1 MNNPNFFIEV
11 IKKNL
16 IKLISLIFISF
27 VIVSIIY
34 NFLNDKKYNYEV
46 DGYLSVNKESFSQ
59 NDLLESFYIELFK
72 GSKDISVVVS
82 KYEQSFKN
90 LLCRKSTSLLLTY
103 EEKAFEELD
112 CYFNNQQTP
121 KSEESYV
128 DSELELR
135 IKNVFKLLS
144 FDDLYLSTFFN
155 FSSSRDLTISE
166 SVNLEKIN
174 FNIGDVQGGNKIFV
188 KYNLILNSEKKL
200 SKKDIN
206 SNMDKLIIMI
216 NDNYNESINI
226 GFSEIETDLEIIIP
240 TLHNNLGILLRNL
253 ENIYNIYY
261 ASLIEDLTLL
271 KSDYYKERNK
281 EDIIKAIV
289 IEKNNF
295 SKNLIV
301 QNISSHQK
309 DLDDFKMLSKI
320 KNIKQKVLETNYI
333 NSLNYKFRSF
343 ETRAIKLSLLLSI
356 AFFVIIFF
364 YTYLVIIASSKK

>member
-1 MNNPNFFIEV
+1 M
-11 IKKNL
+11 
-16 IKLISLIFISF
+16 
-27 VIVSIIY
+27 
-34 NFLNDKKYNYEV
+34 
-46 DGYLSVNKESFSQ
+46 
-59 NDLLESFYIELFK
+59 LESFYIELFK

-103 EEKAFEELD
+103 EEKAFEEID

-155 FSSSRDLTISE
+155 FSSSRDVEITE

-200 SKKDIN
+200 SKKDIS

-216 NDNYNESINI
+216 NENYNESINI
-226 GFSEIETDLEIIIP
+226 G
-240 TLHNNLGILLRNL
+240 LL
-253 ENIYNIYY
+253 
-261 ASLIEDLTLL
+261 
-271 KSDYYKERNK
+271 
-281 EDIIKAIV
+281 
-289 IEKNNF
+289 F
-295 SKNLIV
+295 P
-301 QNISSHQK
+301 
-309 DLDDFKMLSKI
+309 
-320 KNIKQKVLETNYI
+320 
-333 NSLNYKFRSF
+333 
-343 ETRAIKLSLLLSI
+343 SI
-356 AFFVIIFF
+356 R
-364 YTYLVIIASSKK
+364 